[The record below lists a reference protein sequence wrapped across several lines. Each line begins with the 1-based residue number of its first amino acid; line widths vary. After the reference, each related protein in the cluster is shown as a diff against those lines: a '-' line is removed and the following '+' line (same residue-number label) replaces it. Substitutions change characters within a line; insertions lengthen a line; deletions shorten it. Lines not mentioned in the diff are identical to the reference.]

1 MEKLS
6 TEKMKEM
13 LNKNYDEAEN
23 LLKSPERT
31 ESFLDE
37 VEGKLNKVEEKLD
50 GVVEPEDSVDKT
62 ERDLQRL
69 EAKLKLVPKI
79 GESLS
84 VVPAWISLVRSY
96 VKKEYT
102 DVPVGSVVAILGSLV
117 YFFSPVDLIPDA
129 IPIAGYID
137 DAFVIDACFKLV
149 KSDVDEYVKW
159 RKDNNKVLQK

>member
-6 TEKMKEM
+6 AEKMKEM
-13 LNKNYDEAEN
+13 LNKNYDEAED
-23 LLKSPERT
+23 LLKSPEKA

-37 VEGKLNKVEEKLD
+37 VEDKLNQVEDKLD
-50 GVVEPEDSVDKT
+50 KVVKPGDFVDQT

-84 VVPAWISLVRSY
+84 IVPAWISLVRSY

-117 YFFSPVDLIPDA
+117 YFFSPVDLIPDV

-149 KSDVDEYVKW
+149 KSDVDEYSRW
-159 RKDNNKVLQK
+159 REDNHKVLQK